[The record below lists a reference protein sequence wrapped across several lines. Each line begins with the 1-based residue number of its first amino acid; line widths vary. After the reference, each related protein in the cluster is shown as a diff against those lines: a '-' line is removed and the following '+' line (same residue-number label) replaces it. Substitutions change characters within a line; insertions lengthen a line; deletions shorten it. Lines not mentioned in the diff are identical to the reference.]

1 MTPRVLTPEQDLA
14 PFTAALAAGE
24 AVLLPTD
31 TVYGLAAAARLEHAC
46 TRMLSLKT
54 RDLTKPTS
62 ILCGSLS
69 SLEASLPELDERSLT
84 LARRL
89 LPGAVTLVLP
99 NPDRRFPWLC
109 GPDAARIGVR
119 VPALIPAVALALEQA
134 GPVAATSANPAGGRD
149 PASLAEVPAELAAHV
164 SVAIDAGPIAGG
176 VPSTVVDLTG
186 PEPVILRQGALS
198 EAQLRALLAPGS

>member
-1 MTPRVLTPEQDLA
+1 MTPRILAPEDDLA
-14 PFTAALAAGE
+14 PFVEALAAGE
-24 AVLLPTD
+24 TVVLPTD
-31 TVYGLAAAARLEHAC
+31 TVYGLAAAAQLEDAC

-69 SLEASLPELDERSLT
+69 SLEAALPGLDERSLT

-99 NPDRRFPWLC
+99 NPGGRFRWLC

-119 VPALIPAVALALEQA
+119 VPALIPALALALEQS
-134 GPVAATSANPAGGRD
+134 GPIAATSANLAGGRD
-149 PASLAEVPAELAAHV
+149 PASLAELPAELVAHV
-164 SVAIDAGPIAGG
+164 AVAIDAGPIAGG

-186 PEPVILRQGALS
+186 PEPVILRPGALS
-198 EAQLRALLAPGS
+198 EAQLRALLID